1 LITYVSGVLTGK
13 KMKKQMKKP
22 QPATHC
28 PQQITMKTRKLLDQ
42 MCKKTKL
49 SRPMQ
54 LEQIVEQA
62 SV

>member
-1 LITYVSGVLTGK
+1 
-13 KMKKQMKKP
+13 MKKQMKKP